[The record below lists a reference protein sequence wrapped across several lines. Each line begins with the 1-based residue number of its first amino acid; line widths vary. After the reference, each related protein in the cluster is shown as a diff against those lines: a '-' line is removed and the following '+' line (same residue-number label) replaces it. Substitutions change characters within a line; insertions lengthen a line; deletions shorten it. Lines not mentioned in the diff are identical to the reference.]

1 MLEYDRLE
9 VSEGIDVNKTEGL
22 HECIICHYWYFLIKN
37 FKFQL
42 EVFNGS
48 HDLMQ
53 KAINYNDVVIV
64 TVKRNNYRIHFLYMS
79 KDKSINLLKNANLTE
94 KSRTL

>member
-9 VSEGIDVNKTEGL
+9 VSEGIYINKTKGL
-22 HECIICHYWYFLIKN
+22 HECIVCHYWYFLTKN
-37 FKFQL
+37 FKSQL
-42 EVFNGS
+42 EVFNGC

-53 KAINYNDVVIV
+53 KAINFNDAVIV
-64 TVKRNNYRIHFLYMS
+64 TVKRNDYRIHFLYMS

>member
-9 VSEGIDVNKTEGL
+9 VSEGTDVNKTEGL

-94 KSRTL
+94 KNRTL